1 MRSARYPDLSIVM
14 PAYNRGRALDLSLR
28 ALASTEPGP
37 GTFEVIVVD
46 DGSKESLRPVV
57 DAYQQIPVSFTRLAR
72 NSGRAAARNI
82 GASRARGKRLLF
94 LDGDSIPLKG
104 LVNGHATFGVDDHED
119 RVLLGRRVNPGWGL
133 LAEAVACGQAQTAVA
148 AHEDDFRH
156 LGGGEAAAID
166 FMRDRA
172 PWLYCYTLNLSVPRN
187 TFTDLNGFDEAFTGW
202 GFEDTEFGYRFFES
216 RHHSGGFDYRP
227 DLACMHLPHFRSPR
241 ATGRESR
248 QSIRYMKRKHP
259 KFDVELV
266 GTDVNPRVESKIRYY
281 EGMLAG
287 VRRAG
292 LGLSATDVLR
302 LLPDVGSQNVLW
314 IGAGLE
320 IGAAGK
326 WQFDHARPAG
336 RHNLHLLGV
345 DTPFSEREFDVIINV
360 DLWRFLTPE
369 DLSYAI
375 IEGLRVGKRLLLVA
389 SSHVRYSGSGLGIAD
404 LDYVTEAYGS
414 PHRLHMVEAD
424 PEARVMQ
431 VTAR

>member
-1 MRSARYPDLSIVM
+1 MSARYPDLSIVM
-14 PAYNRGRALDLSLR
+14 PAYSTGRALDLSLR

-57 DAYQQIPVSFTRLAR
+57 DAYQQIPVSFMRLAR

-82 GASRARGKRLLF
+82 GASQARGKRLLF

-104 LVNGHATFGVDDHED
+104 LINGHVTFGVDDHEG
-119 RVLLGRRVNPGWGL
+119 RVLLGSRINPGWGL
-133 LAEAVACGQAQTAVA
+133 LAEAVASGEAGRAVA

-156 LGGGEAAAID
+156 LGGGEATAVD
-166 FMRDRA
+166 FMRHRA

-187 TFTDLNGFDEAFTGW
+187 TFTELNGFDEAFTGW

-216 RHHSGGFDYRP
+216 RHRDGGFDYRP
-227 DLACMHLPHFRSPR
+227 DIACMHLPHFRNPR
-241 ATGRESR
+241 VTGRESK

-259 KFDVELV
+259 NFDMELV

-281 EGMLAG
+281 EAMLAG
-287 VRRAG
+287 VRPAG
-292 LGLSATDVLR
+292 LGLSAPDVLR
-302 LLPDVGSQNVLW
+302 LLPDVGSQKVLW

-320 IGAAGK
+320 IDAADT
-326 WQFDHARPAG
+326 WQLDHARTAG

-345 DTPFSEREFDVIINV
+345 ETPFSEQEFDVVINV

-375 IEGLRVGKRLLLVA
+375 IEGLRVGQRLLLVA
-389 SSHVRYSGSGLGIAD
+389 SSHVRYSGAGLGMAD
-404 LDYVTEAYGS
+404 LDYFAEAYGS
-414 PHRLHMVEAD
+414 PHRLHTVEAG

-431 VTAR
+431 VSSA